1 LSIIVSYRKVTLLA
15 VSFSLPAR
23 DSLCAGCLIYRVNK
37 DLAVLILVW
46 STVAVAIVR
55 MSLHSGLR
63 IQMDHTF
70 WEIIGGDLFVFN
82 IFIISAAINS
92 IMAIKRID
100 EG

>member
-1 LSIIVSYRKVTLLA
+1 
-15 VSFSLPAR
+15 
-23 DSLCAGCLIYRVNK
+23 
-37 DLAVLILVW
+37 
-46 STVAVAIVR
+46 
-55 MSLHSGLR
+55 
-63 IQMDHTF
+63 MDHTF